1 MKAQLDAQLE
11 QQRIEFDRW
20 KAELEA
26 ATRLQIAQIG
36 AQQAISIADMSAQQ
50 AAASDLQQSF
60 SNES

>member
-60 SNES
+60 NNES